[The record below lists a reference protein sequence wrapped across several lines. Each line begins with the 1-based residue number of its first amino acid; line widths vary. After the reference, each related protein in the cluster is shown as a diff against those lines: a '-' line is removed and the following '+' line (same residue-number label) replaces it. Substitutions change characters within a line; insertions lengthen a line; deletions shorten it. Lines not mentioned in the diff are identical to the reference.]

1 VENIFVFLKMF
12 YFGLYRDVNGNCDS
26 IQARKYWRREK

>member
-1 VENIFVFLKMF
+1 MF